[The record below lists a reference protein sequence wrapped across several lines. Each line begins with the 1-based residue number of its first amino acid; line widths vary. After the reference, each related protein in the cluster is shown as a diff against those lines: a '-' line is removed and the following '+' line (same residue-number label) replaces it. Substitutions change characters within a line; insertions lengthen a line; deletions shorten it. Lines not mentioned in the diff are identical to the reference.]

1 VPYPGEDDHA
11 RVGSSG
17 CCPLDCQWS
26 EIFVVK
32 GYEDTMLGEGNV
44 EQLPIVEGF
53 QSTIAGGRSNIV
65 ATLS

>member
-1 VPYPGEDDHA
+1 
-11 RVGSSG
+11 
-17 CCPLDCQWS
+17 
-26 EIFVVK
+26 VVK